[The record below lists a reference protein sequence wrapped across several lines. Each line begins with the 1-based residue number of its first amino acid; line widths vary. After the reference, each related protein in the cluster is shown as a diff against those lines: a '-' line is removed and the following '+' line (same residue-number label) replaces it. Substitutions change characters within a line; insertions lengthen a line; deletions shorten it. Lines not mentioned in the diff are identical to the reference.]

1 MSKIDSLKIIEE
13 KLEER
18 RKFYKKRFLE
28 SQKNNNLK
36 PFNKNNIKSNIE
48 EDFSNFNENK
58 IKEIKYENMYLK
70 IIENTIFNFN
80 LKKFDYCFDQLKNNN
95 IIKNQD
101 EFAEYILIF
110 NGLTL
115 EKVIIIIIV
124 IIIIG

>member
-48 EDFSNFNENK
+48 KDFSNFNENK

-70 IIENTIFNFN
+70 IIENATFNFN
-80 LKKFDYCFDQLKNNN
+80 LKKFNDCFVQLIYNN
-95 IIKNQD
+95 IITNED

-110 NGLTL
+110 NGLDK
-115 EKVIIIIIV
+115 EKV
-124 IIIIG
+124 

>member
-1 MSKIDSLKIIEE
+1 MSKIRRTSKI
-13 KLEER
+13 LQ
-18 RKFYKKRFLE
+18 YKKRFLK
-28 SQKNNNLK
+28 SQKNSNLK

-58 IKEIKYENMYLK
+58 IKEIKYEK